1 MAGWPDDDEELPPRR
16 RRMRL
21 DCEPHRGDLVRLLGT
36 ASLVLGVLAI
46 CGGVTG
52 LVGLPLGIVAWK
64 MARDDLAKM
73 RAGTM
78 DRRGEKKTRRGGDNA
93 VFGLL
98 LSLLF
103 VAVYALFV
111 LDRYL
116 PAPYGMGPGAE

>member
-1 MAGWPDDDEELPPRR
+1 MSGWPDEDDEELPRR
-16 RRMRL
+16 RRRGMRL

-52 LVGLPLGIVAWK
+52 LVGLPLGVAAWK

-93 VFGLL
+93 VFGIL

-103 VAVYALFV
+103 VAVYTLFV
-111 LDRYL
+111 LNHVL
-116 PAPYGMGPGAE
+116 PPPYGMAE

>member
-1 MAGWPDDDEELPPRR
+1 MSGWPDEDDEGLPRKRR

-36 ASLVLGVLAI
+36 ASLVLGVVAL

-52 LVGLPLGIVAWK
+52 LVGLPMGIAAWK

-73 RAGTM
+73 RAGLM

-93 VFGLL
+93 VFGIL

-103 VAVYALFV
+103 VAIYALFV
-111 LDRYL
+111 LNHVL
-116 PAPYGMGPGAE
+116 PPPYGMAE